1 MMPRL
6 HHLLPALLLLA
17 APALP
22 AQQPPAA
29 AVIVYH
35 FERPGLPVP
44 EFTLTVHEDG
54 SGSYAATYTAPP
66 VDSRYAS
73 PAAVAAAPTK
83 ITRPISLSQATT
95 ARLFERVRA
104 TNHLQ
109 GGCESKQKNIA
120 NSGAKTISYTGSDGN
135 AACTFNY
142 TENKSVAS
150 VSDTFQAIAETL
162 DEGRSID
169 LKHRYDR
176 LGLDRELA
184 NLADAVHE
192 GRAVEVATIAPILQ
206 SLLDDS
212 QVMERVRKRAA
223 GLLEASANA
232 H

>member
-1 MMPRL
+1 MTTRPY
-6 HHLLPALLLLA
+6 HLLPALLMLATSTLCAQA
-17 APALP
+17 APAVL
-22 AQQPPAA
+22 
-29 AVIVYH
+29 VYH
-35 FERPGLPVP
+35 FEHAGLPVP
-44 EFTLTVHEDG
+44 EFTLTVKEDG
-54 SGSYAATYTAPP
+54 TGTYAATYTAPP
-66 VDSRYAS
+66 LDSRYAS
-73 PAAVAAAPTK
+73 PSAVVAPPTNT
-83 ITRPISLSQATT
+83 TRPITLTPATT
-95 ARLFERVRA
+95 ARLFERVRS
-104 TNHLQ
+104 TNHFQ

-120 NSGAKTISYTGSDGN
+120 NSGAKSISYTGSDGN
-135 AACTFNY
+135 ATCTFNY
-142 TENKSVAS
+142 TENKSVSS

-184 NLADAVHE
+184 NLADAVHD